1 MHNMSKNFYITT
13 TLPYVNSEPH
23 LGFTMEIIRAD
34 IIARSKTLQG
44 FDVFFNTGTDE
55 HGQKI
60 YENALAAGQD
70 VQVYV
75 DKYAESFKNLKGL
88 LGLSKNLHFIRTTDE
103 HHVKAAQVF
112 WQKCLDNNDIY
123 KKNYKVKYC
132 IGCELEKQDSE
143 LEDGKCPVHPN
154 KELEIREEENYFF
167 KFSNYQTKLLDL
179 YAKNPEFVV
188 PDFRFNEIKAFVERG
203 LEDFSISRLKSK
215 MPWGVPVPNDEEH
228 VMYVWFDA
236 LVNYIS
242 TLGWPEDIA
251 TYEKYWANGTPV
263 QYCGKDNLRQQS
275 AMWQAMLFS
284 AGLSSSQ
291 NIVINGFI
299 NAEDGRKMSKSLGNV
314 VGPSEIVDEYGV
326 DFLRYYVAREL
337 SNFEDSGV
345 SKDRVK
351 ESYNANFANGI
362 GNLVSRIMKMA
373 SDNLAGPVSIPE
385 FENMEQYFG
394 HLNKFEI
401 NKAVGYVWD
410 QIGGLDLYIQQNQ
423 PFKVIKTDREAGE
436 KMITDLVVRLYS
448 VARMLNPIM
457 PETSTKIKEL
467 IKTNKTPTT
476 PLFLRKD

>member
-1 MHNMSKNFYITT
+1 MSKNFYITT

-23 LGFTMEIIRAD
+23 LGFAMEIIRAD
-34 IIARSKTLQG
+34 IIARSKKLQD

-60 YENALAAGQD
+60 YENAVSAGTD
-70 VQVYV
+70 VKSYV
-75 DKYAESFKNLKGL
+75 DKYAESFKDLKGL
-88 LGLSKNLHFIRTTDE
+88 LGLSDDLHFIRTTDE
-103 HHVKAAQVF
+103 HHIKAAQAF
-112 WQKCLDNNDIY
+112 WQKCLDNDDIY

-132 IGCELEKQDSE
+132 IGCELEKQDSD

-167 KFSNYQTKLLDL
+167 RFSKYQTKLLDL
-179 YAKNPEFVV
+179 YAKNPNFVL

-215 MPWGVPVPNDEEH
+215 MPWGVPVPNDLDH

-242 TLGWPEDIA
+242 TLGWPEDL
-251 TYEKYWANGTPV
+251 TNYEKYWVNGTPV

-275 AMWQAMLFS
+275 AMWQAMLMS
-284 AGLSSSQ
+284 AGLNPSN

-314 VGPSEIVDEYGV
+314 VGPKEIIDEYGV
-326 DFLRYYVAREL
+326 DFLRYYVAGEL
-337 SNFEDSGV
+337 SNFEDSSV
-345 SKDRVK
+345 SKDRLK
-351 ESYNANFANGI
+351 EIYNAKFANGV

-373 SDNLAGPVSIPE
+373 SDNLSSPVSIAE
-385 FENMEQYFG
+385 SENMEEYFV
-394 HLNKFEI
+394 HLNNFEI
-401 NKAVGYVWD
+401 SKAVGFIWEK
-410 QIGGLDLYIQQNQ
+410 ISELDSYIQNNQ
-423 PFKVIKTDREAGE
+423 PFKVIKTDKEAGE
-436 KMITDLVVRLYS
+436 KMVTELAVGLYS
-448 VARMLNPIM
+448 VARILNPIM

-467 IKTNKTPTT
+467 IKANKTPSS
-476 PLFLRKD
+476 PLFVRKD